1 MSSEPIIGTD
11 VADYA
16 KLANMTDAERD
27 QYPYAV
33 GCKMPIDTVTTVT
46 RYSDKE
52 SARLM
57 ADLMDTPGNAVTRWV
72 AVEGPEWSKTTPVPG
87 WRRVSYFNDAD

>member
-1 MSSEPIIGTD
+1 MSNEPIVGID
-11 VADYA
+11 AADFT
-16 KLANMTDAERD
+16 KLATMTDAERE

-46 RYSDKE
+46 RYSDMH
-52 SARLM
+52 AAAMM
-57 ADLMDTPGNAVTRWV
+57 AHLMDTPGNVVTRWV
-72 AVEGPEWSKTTPVPG
+72 AVDGPEWSKVTPVPG